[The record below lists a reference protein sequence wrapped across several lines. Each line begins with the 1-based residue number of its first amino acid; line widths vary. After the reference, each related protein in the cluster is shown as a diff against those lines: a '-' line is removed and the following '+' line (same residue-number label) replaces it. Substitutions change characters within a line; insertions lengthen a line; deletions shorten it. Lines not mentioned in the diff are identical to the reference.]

1 MAYRIGSGVDFHQL
15 TENRDLW
22 LGGVKINHHK
32 GALGHSDA
40 DVLLHAIC
48 DALLG
53 ALSLGDIG
61 IHFPNNNE
69 AYKNI
74 DSKILLKKT
83 IELITKE
90 GYEVVN
96 VDSTICLEVPKI
108 SPYTEQMKQTIA
120 NILGV
125 TAKDV
130 SIKATTTEKMGFAG
144 REEGLMAFATVLLKR
159 IDKSINK

>member
-1 MAYRIGSGVDFHQL
+1 MSYRIGSGIDVHQL
-15 TENRDLW
+15 VEGHPLW
-22 LGGVKINHHK
+22 IGGVSIPHHK

-61 IHFPNNNE
+61 MHFPDTDA

-83 IELITKE
+83 YDLVRQKKYTI
-90 GYEVVN
+90 VN
-96 VDSTICLEVPKI
+96 IDSSLCLESPKI
-108 SPYTEQMKQTIA
+108 KRYSGEMRKVIA
-120 NILGV
+120 GILNISID
-125 TAKDV
+125 DV
-130 SIKATTTEKMGFAG
+130 SIKATTNEKMGFIG
-144 REEGLMAFATVLLKR
+144 REEGIVAYATVLLEKE
-159 IDKSINK
+159 KEKEKE